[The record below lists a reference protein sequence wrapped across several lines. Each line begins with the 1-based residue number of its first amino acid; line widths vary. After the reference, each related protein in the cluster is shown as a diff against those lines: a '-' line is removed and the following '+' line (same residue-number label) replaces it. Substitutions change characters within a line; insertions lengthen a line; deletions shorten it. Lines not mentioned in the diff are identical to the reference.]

1 MVMLLSGCEG
11 KRDSAQRS
19 IKVAVNIVTFNSARD
34 IAACLESLERQTFQ
48 DLEIHILDNASS
60 DETVKIIEPFDI
72 AYLMRS
78 PVNSGFCKAHNE
90 LARRFPSEYVLFLN
104 PDTVLSPG
112 FIEELVRALDTHPAA
127 ASASGKLLRMDGK
140 TIDSTGIIMLR
151 EQRHLDRGAD
161 QPDKGQFEKPE
172 EIFGP
177 SGAAA
182 MYRRKALDDV
192 AIDGEYFDE
201 DFFAYR
207 EDADLAW
214 RCRLFGWTSIYVP
227 TAIAQHRRLV
237 TPERRGELPKQIN
250 YHSVKNRFLLRLNN
264 MTAALYRRDFWQ
276 ITRRDAAVI
285 GFVFLR
291 EWSSIPALFFVLAKL
306 PRLLRKR
313 RSIQT
318 RRRADPMHWFGNSNA
333 G

>member
-1 MVMLLSGCEG
+1 MVMPKL
-11 KRDSAQRS
+11 
-19 IKVAVNIVTFNSARD
+19 AVNIVTFNSALD
-34 IAACLESLERQTFQ
+34 IAACLESLERQTFR
-48 DLEIHILDNASS
+48 DFEIHILDNASS
-60 DETVKIIEPFDI
+60 DETLRIIEPYDVE
-72 AYLMRS
+72 YVMRS
-78 PVNSGFCKAHNE
+78 PVNTGFCKAHNE
-90 LARRFPSEYVLFLN
+90 LASRFPSEYILFLN
-104 PDTVLSPG
+104 PDTVLSPT
-112 FIEELVRALDTHPAA
+112 FIGELVRALDARSDA
-127 ASASGKLLRMDGK
+127 ASASAKLLRMDGK

-151 EQRHLDRGAD
+151 EQRHLDRGSGE
-161 QPDKGQFEKPE
+161 PDNGQFEQPE

-182 MYRRKALDDV
+182 MYCRKALDDV
-192 AIDGEYFDE
+192 AINGQYFDE

-214 RCRLFGWTSIYVP
+214 RCRLYGWTSIYVP
-227 TAIAQHRRLV
+227 TAVGLHRRRV
-237 TPERRGELPKQIN
+237 TPERRSKLPKEIN

-264 MTAALYRRDFWQ
+264 MTTSLYRRDFWP

-291 EWSSIPALFFVLAKL
+291 EWSSIPGLFFVLGSL

-313 RSIQT
+313 RSIQ
-318 RRRADPMHWFGNSNA
+318 RRMRADPIDWFGNLNA